1 MDVEISQEEKNISE
15 IELKNE
21 ELKIETKHKENKFLN
36 FFKMPPTLPV
46 TMSKE
51 EIDKTYPKMRLQ
63 IFLSCF
69 LAYVVFYICRK
80 NISAALPAIG
90 SALNYSNTQLGII
103 GSTLYITYSIG
114 KFTNGVLAD
123 RANIRTFLPTALL
136 ISAFSNFAFVISAL
150 LITPGKFTFFG
161 LPSASILLWVLAFFW
176 GCNGWVQS
184 MGFPPIARS
193 FTFWFSNSERGRK
206 WSLWS
211 TSHQLGTFL
220 SVVVCGFL
228 IEKFGWKAAFYV
240 PAIVA
245 TVVSFGLFKFLRD
258 VPKTVG
264 LPDIEE
270 YKEPETAKKAEEQT
284 ECKEEKKEKY
294 SEVFKKHILCNRNLW
309 LLAIAFV
316 FVYFTLMGTLDWL
329 IKYLVEEKHNSLEMA
344 TMKLSFLP
352 LFGSLGTISAGYI
365 SDKVFGSK
373 RAPVNIIYLVGVV
386 FALIALKFNGLA
398 PNFIDKF
405 VLNMTGHELTSI
417 LPVNGSGILDFVYI
431 GIIGFC
437 SYGPQVLIGGLC
449 AIESSSKKVAAAATG
464 FVGSF
469 GYFGSVLSG
478 AGTGVLIDKFGW
490 GGAVNAWTASALI
503 CIVLLIPLLID
514 EYKKQKSLCP

>member
-1 MDVEISQEEKNISE
+1 MEVKISKQEKKLETIKDCKTEIKNNKSFGTRV
-15 IELKNE
+15 IE
-21 ELKIETKHKENKFLN
+21 
-36 FFKMPPTLPV
+36 FFKAPPNLPV
-46 TMSKE
+46 TMDEQAVNK
-51 EIDKTYPKMRLQ
+51 IYPKMRLR

-69 LAYVVFYICRK
+69 IAYVVFYICRK

-90 SALNYSNTQLGII
+90 YSLHYSNTQLGII
-103 GSTLYITYSIG
+103 GSTLYLTYSIG
-114 KFTNGVLAD
+114 KFANGVLAD

-136 ISAFSNFAFVISAL
+136 ISALANFAFVISAI

-193 FTFWFSNSERGRK
+193 FTYWFSNSERGRK

-211 TSHQLGTFL
+211 TSHQIGTFL
-220 SVVVCGFL
+220 SVIVSGFL
-228 IEKFGWKAAFYV
+228 IERFGWKSAFYV

-245 TVVSFGLFKFLRD
+245 VIVSLNLFKSLRD
-258 VPKTVG
+258 NPRTIG

-270 YKEPETAKKAEEQT
+270 YKEPETAQKAEET
-284 ECKEEKKEKY
+284 EECIEEQKEKY
-294 SEVFKKHILCNRNLW
+294 SEIFKKHILFNRNMW

-329 IKYLVEEKHNSLEMA
+329 IKYLVEVKHNSLEAA
-344 TMKLSFLP
+344 TFKLSSLP
-352 LFGSLGTISAGYI
+352 LFGILGTISAGYL
-365 SDKVFGSK
+365 SDKVFKNK
-373 RAPVNIIYLVGVV
+373 RAPVNMIYLTGVV
-386 FALIALKFNGLA
+386 FAILALKFNSG
-398 PNFIDKF
+398 
-405 VLNMTGHELTSI
+405 G
-417 LPVNGSGILDFVYI
+417 GILDFIYI

-469 GYFGSVLSG
+469 GYIGSILSG
-478 AGTGVLIDKFGW
+478 AGTGLIIDKFGW
-490 GGAVNAWTASALI
+490 NGAVYAWAISALV
-503 CIVLLIPLLID
+503 CIALLTPLLVD
-514 EYKKQKSLCP
+514 EYKKAKTLCP